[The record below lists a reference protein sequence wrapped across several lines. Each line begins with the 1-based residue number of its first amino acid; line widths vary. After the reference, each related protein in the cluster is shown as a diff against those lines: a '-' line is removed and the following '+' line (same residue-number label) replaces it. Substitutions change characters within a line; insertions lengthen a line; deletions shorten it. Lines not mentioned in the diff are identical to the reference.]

1 MQDTRTK
8 PSPTIPTARI
18 LRPKRTL
25 LERLLTT
32 DAIGDPVQFMAGG
45 ALHVGTV
52 AYVSDRCIVARA
64 SNGTMYSMSRK
75 SD

>member
-1 MQDTRTK
+1 MIETRTL

-18 LRPKRTL
+18 IRPKRTF
-25 LERLLTT
+25 LERLLVG
-32 DAIGDPVQFMAGG
+32 DCIGDPVQFMAGG

-64 SNGTMYSMSRK
+64 TNGTMYSMGRK
-75 SD
+75 